1 MARRPDPIRVL
12 HAQIAGTQQRLDD
25 LELLIPRGYATNSQR
40 LDAQQRLAHFQAKL
54 AKSTGSQGS
63 D

>member
-1 MARRPDPIRVL
+1 MAGRPDPIRVL

-25 LELLIPRGYATNSQR
+25 LELLIPRGHATDSQR

-54 AKSTGSQGS
+54 ASHSAS
-63 D
+63 